1 MGPRSFVKL
10 TPEDQLTI
18 RKWKWRVA
26 IVYGAVLSFLVLIV
40 AAGPYTKTDTA
51 SSLSEGS
58 FSTAT
63 MGPAQ
68 GPEPQII
75 TVRHGKP

>member
-1 MGPRSFVKL
+1 MDRRVFAKL

-26 IVYGAVLSFLVLIV
+26 IVYGAALLFLVLIV

-51 SSLSEGS
+51 SSSSEGS

-68 GPEPQII
+68 VATGQRTRPS
-75 TVRHGKP
+75 H

>member
-1 MGPRSFVKL
+1 MDPRSFPKL

-26 IVYGAVLSFLVLIV
+26 IVYGAVLLFLVLIV
-40 AAGPYTKTDTA
+40 AAGPYTKPKTDTA
-51 SSLSEGS
+51 SSGSEGG

-68 GPEPQII
+68 MATGRRTTPS
-75 TVRHGKP
+75 H

>member
-1 MGPRSFVKL
+1 MDRRVFAKL

-26 IVYGAVLSFLVLIV
+26 IVYGAVLMFLVLIV

-51 SSLSEGS
+51 SSSSEGS
-58 FSTAT
+58 VSTAT

-68 GPEPQII
+68 VATGRR
-75 TVRHGKP
+75 TRSSH

>member
-1 MGPRSFVKL
+1 MGPRSFAKL

-26 IVYGAVLSFLVLIV
+26 IVYGAGLLFLVLIV

-51 SSLSEGS
+51 SIRSEHD
-58 FSTAT
+58 FSAAT
-63 MGPAQ
+63 LAGRA
-68 GPEPQII
+68 
-75 TVRHGKP
+75 H

>member
-1 MGPRSFVKL
+1 MDRRVFANL

-26 IVYGAVLSFLVLIV
+26 IVYGAVLLFLVLIV

-51 SSLSEGS
+51 SSRSEHELSA
-58 FSTAT
+58 AT
-63 MGPAQ
+63 LAGPA
-68 GPEPQII
+68 
-75 TVRHGKP
+75 H